1 MATTTQ
7 RSPLRTF
14 HAPTMADALAEVK
27 RDLGPDAVILHT
39 RSYRVGGV
47 MGVGAREMVEIT
59 ASADPGVVR
68 PRRVRP
74 RATETDAGLTLPEEK
89 VGRPLTD
96 ESFVPT
102 PPWFQPSRRADEDVV
117 RGRSV
122 SSPGG
127 ATYPRP
133 DPRLENRPPIRP
145 APKPAS
151 LVEAKPAATGAV
163 MGTTPIAAPSPA
175 PPAPGAEPKP
185 LAPGRAALAIE
196 HAPPRP
202 ASGAPPEATPKPA
215 PRLVA
220 TRVEPAPTNSGAHAA
235 LEEELA
241 AIRRLVGQVLQS
253 SRRAEVRAARTLEPQ
268 TGPAVSTGPLFDL
281 YLRLVDNQVRTELAD
296 ELVSSVRDQLSGA
309 ELADAVTV
317 RDAMLRALTRAIA
330 VVGDPRPPARAEH
343 GRPAV
348 VALVGPTGV
357 GKTTTVAKLAA
368 TYKLRHGRK
377 VGLVTADTYRIA
389 AVEQLRTYAD
399 IVGLPLKVALS
410 PQDMEAAVEALS
422 DCEVVLIDTA
432 GRSQHDASRIGELRE
447 FLDAARPECTHLVL
461 SLAAAESVIL
471 AAAERFGALAPGRL
485 ILTKLDETVDFGV
498 LANIAARVK
507 LPLSYVTTGQE
518 VPDHI
523 EPASAERLA
532 RLVLDGQSAWK
543 VYSGGV

>member
-1 MATTTQ
+1 MATTTH

-47 MGVGAREMVEIT
+47 MGVGAREIVEIT

-74 RATETDAGLTLPEEK
+74 RAAETDAGLTLPEERI
-89 VGRPLTD
+89 GRPHSG

-102 PPWFQPSRRADEDVV
+102 PPWFQPTRRADEDVV
-117 RGRSV
+117 RGRPV
-122 SSPGG
+122 SSLAG

-133 DPRLENRPPIRP
+133 DPRPEPHPEPRTDDRAQTRPVPR
-145 APKPAS
+145 PAS
-151 LVEAKPAATGAV
+151 LVEAKPGATG
-163 MGTTPIAAPSPA
+163 PIGGAAPGHALPV
-175 PPAPGAEPKP
+175 PPTGPPP
-185 LAPGRAALAIE
+185 L
-196 HAPPRP
+196 
-202 ASGAPPEATPKPA
+202 ATPKPA
-215 PRLVA
+215 PRLAA

-296 ELVSSVRDQLSGA
+296 DLVSAVRDQLSGA

-317 RDAMLRALTRAIA
+317 RDAMLRALTRAIS
-330 VVGDPRPPARAEH
+330 VVGDPRPPVRAEH

-432 GRSQHDASRIGELRE
+432 GRSQHDASRLGELRE
-447 FLDAARPECTHLVL
+447 FLDAAKPECTHLVL

-532 RLVLDGQSAWK
+532 RLVLDGQAAWK